1 MDLKDY
7 SASIGYFDEDSDD
20 KIRIMVY
27 GETGV
32 GKTRLAG
39 TFPKP
44 FFINANRG
52 LITLK
57 QIGVKPLE
65 LKIGRT
71 DHVYKIVKDVLRKLK
86 EREEPFDKLEIETI
100 IFDDLTDLA
109 DFLMAD
115 RLLHPSTPGAK
126 RRDPSFDKP
135 EWDDYGVLRNQL
147 KEICITAR
155 ELDYNMVGISGL
167 KTESGEIGSSQYGK
181 PLILGSFRDHIGYGF
196 DEYYH
201 MTTEGEAE
209 KMKYVTYTSPHRSF
223 GVTFEAKSRTG
234 LPPKIENMTYDKLKA
249 ALEKAKEKK

>member
-1 MDLKDY
+1 MNLADY
-7 SASIGYFDEDSDD
+7 AASIGYFTEEADD
-20 KIRIMVY
+20 KVRIMVY

-39 TFPKP
+39 TFPSP

-52 LITLK
+52 LITLR
-57 QIGVKPLE
+57 QMGIKPLE

-86 EREEPFDKLEIETI
+86 EKEEPFDKLEVETI
-100 IFDDLTDLA
+100 VFDDLTDLA

-115 RLLHPSTPGAK
+115 RLLHPSPGGK

-155 ELDYNMVGISGL
+155 ELNYNMVGIAGL
-167 KTESGEIGSSQYGK
+167 KTEMGEVGSSQYGK

-201 MTTEGEAE
+201 MTTEGGGE
-209 KMKYVTYTSPHRSF
+209 KLKYVTYTAPHQAV
-223 GVTFEAKSRTG
+223 GVHFECKSRTG
-234 LPPKIENMTYDKLKA
+234 LPPKIENMDYEKLKS
-249 ALEKAKEKK
+249 ALEKAKGKK

>member
-7 SASIGYFDEDSDD
+7 AASIGYFNEEVDD
-20 KIRIMVY
+20 KVRIMVY

-52 LITLK
+52 LITLR
-57 QIGVKPLE
+57 QLGVKPLE

-86 EREEPFDKLEIETI
+86 EKEEPFDKLEVETI
-100 IFDDLTDLA
+100 VFDDLTDLA

-115 RLLHPSTPGAK
+115 RLLHPSPGGK

-147 KEICITAR
+147 KELCITAR
-155 ELDYNMVGISGL
+155 ELNYNMVGIAGL
-167 KTESGEIGSSQYGK
+167 KTEMGEVGSSQYGK

-201 MTTEGEAE
+201 MTTEGEGD
-209 KMKYVTYTSPHRSF
+209 KLKYVTYTSPHR
-223 GVTFEAKSRTG
+223 GVGVHFECKSRTG
-234 LPPKIENMTYDKLKA
+234 LPAKIENMDYDKLFQ
-249 ALEKAKEKK
+249 ALQKAKGNG